1 MTLDSILTLLPHE
14 AFWNVVNDESQSAS
28 SQVAVLSCALG
39 WIKVRPPI
47 GPPVGWADTDKPALS
62 ARGRGK
68 VGCLPGGRVSGWGL
82 DPWTTVSF
90 STFGHNCICIIMEKG
105 GRSILGRCC

>member
-28 SQVAVLSCALG
+28 SQVAILSCALG
-39 WIKVRPPI
+39 WMKVWPPI

-82 DPWTTVSF
+82 DPRPWTTGWMVAMTEPTSEMVSEC
-90 STFGHNCICIIMEKG
+90 SECSLVI
-105 GRSILGRCC
+105 